1 MKNYSIIRGEEYRR
15 LGAVTMSGTI
25 LDVGGSKRSGYHE
38 LIEGEHTFTV
48 INIDTA
54 CEPDFFV
61 DVEKKFPFE
70 DGSFDGAVCLNVLEH
85 VFEFENVVS
94 ETVRCLKKD
103 ALYVIAVP
111 MLHHIHGS
119 PDDYLRYTE
128 SALRRVLTK
137 HGCEVLEVHTLG
149 SGFFSLGFQSIGG
162 ALPTDFL
169 RMSLKRIAVF
179 LDTKLSRVSSKYKKL
194 SDRLPLGYF
203 VIAKKI

>member
-15 LGAVTMSGTI
+15 LAMVTLTGKV

-38 LIEGEHTFTV
+38 LIKGENSFTV
-48 INIDTA
+48 INIDKD

-61 DVEKKFPFE
+61 DVEKEFPFE
-70 DGSFDGAVCLNVLEH
+70 NDSFDGAVCLNVLEH

-94 ETVRCLKKD
+94 ETVRCLKRD

-137 HGCEVLEVHTLG
+137 YGCDVQEVHALG

-169 RMSLKRIAVF
+169 RLSLKKTAVF
-179 LDTKLSRVSSKYKKL
+179 LDSKLSSISSKYKKL
-194 SDRLPLGYF
+194 ADRLPLGYF
-203 VIAKKI
+203 VIARKI